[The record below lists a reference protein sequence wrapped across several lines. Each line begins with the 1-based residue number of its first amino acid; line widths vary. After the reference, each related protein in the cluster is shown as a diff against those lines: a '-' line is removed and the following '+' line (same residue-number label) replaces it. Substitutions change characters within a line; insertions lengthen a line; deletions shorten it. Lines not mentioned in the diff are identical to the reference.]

1 MELSDLFVSHKQVTP
16 VEFPMPDLNSEN
28 NMIYFNLDRART
40 ALETHDTEDEPV
52 DNEENYEDWSVGYT
66 KANPIIK
73 LVDPDHKTSS
83 IKDAP
88 KHIENPISTFN
99 LYDWISQF
107 ERSKNF
113 GGYLSNKDLK
123 GVDYKDAKGHR
134 TFGYGLL
141 YHPNGKYMDQVKSEW
156 TQQELENLYKQT
168 VDNTK
173 NKVLKWAKSKNITL
187 KENQIDALTSAVY
200 NFGPKFLEWSVAK
213 RIADNPNDEKI
224 YDAWAK
230 FSDHQAAKYPGLVTR
245 RKQEADRYFNR
256 A

>member
-1 MELSDLFVSHKQVTP
+1 
-16 VEFPMPDLNSEN
+16 MPYLNSEN

-66 KANPIIK
+66 TANPIIK

-123 GVDYKDAKGHR
+123 GVDYKDSKGHR

-141 YHPNGKYMDQVKSEW
+141 YHPSGKYMDEIKSEW
-156 TQQELENLYKQT
+156 TQQELENLYK
-168 VDNTK
+168 
-173 NKVLKWAKSKNITL
+173 
-187 KENQIDALTSAVY
+187 
-200 NFGPKFLEWSVAK
+200 
-213 RIADNPNDEKI
+213 
-224 YDAWAK
+224 
-230 FSDHQAAKYPGLVTR
+230 
-245 RKQEADRYFNR
+245 
-256 A
+256 